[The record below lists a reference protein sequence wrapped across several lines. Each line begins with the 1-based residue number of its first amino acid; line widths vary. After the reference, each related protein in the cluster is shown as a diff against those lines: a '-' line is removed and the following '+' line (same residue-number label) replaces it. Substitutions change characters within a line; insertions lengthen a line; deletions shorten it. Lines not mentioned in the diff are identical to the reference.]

1 MNRIYLDNN
10 ASTPVDPAVCKVML
24 QVLQENVGNPSSI
37 HSFGRQSKTI
47 LTNSRDTI
55 ANYLR
60 VKPNEIIF
68 TSCGTEGANLLIR
81 GLCSYFSTG
90 HIITSAVEH
99 ACVYTTLQLMQSKG
113 WTVSFLQPGLWG
125 AVTPEAIKEA
135 IRPDTKFISLMAVN
149 NETGVKTDIEA
160 IGQIAQEANIPLIVD
175 GVAWL
180 GKEPITIPAGVSA
193 LFFSGHKVHAPK
205 GVGFMHVKS
214 NLKLDCVMSGGEQEY
229 LRRGGTENLPGVA
242 GLGEAVRL
250 LHTELPEGTFRM
262 QQLRDLLETELIRTI
277 PGVTVNGEGPRI
289 CNTTN
294 LAFDGVDGEAF
305 MTALDMRGIA
315 ISHGSACSSGALEPS
330 RVLLNMGIPR
340 TKARSSIRFSLSRF
354 TTENE
359 IWGCIKA
366 IQSCFKLNLPP
377 KS

>member
-10 ASTPVDPAVCKVML
+10 ASTPVDQAVCKIIS
-24 QVLQENVGNPSSI
+24 QVLQDNVGNPSSI
-37 HSFGRQSKTI
+37 HSFGRNSKNI
-47 LTNSRDTI
+47 LTNSRDII
-55 ANYLR
+55 ASYLR
-60 VKPNEIIF
+60 VKPAEIIF
-68 TSCGTEGANLLIR
+68 TSGGTEGANLLLR

-99 ACVYTTLQLMQSKG
+99 ACIYTTLQLMQSKG
-113 WTVSFLQPGLWG
+113 WNVSFLQPGLWG
-125 AVTPEAIKEA
+125 AVTPEAVKKA

-175 GVAWL
+175 AVAWI
-180 GKEPITIPAGVSA
+180 GKEPISIPPGVSA
-193 LFFSGHKVHAPK
+193 LFFSGHKIHASK
-205 GVGFMHVKS
+205 GVGALYIKS
-214 NLKLDCVMSGGEQEY
+214 NLKFDSIMSGGEQEY
-229 LRRGGTENLPGVA
+229 MRRGGTENLPGIA
-242 GLGEAVRL
+242 GLAEAVRQL
-250 LHTELPEGTFRM
+250 QTELPEGTHRM
-262 QQLRDLLETELIRTI
+262 QKLRDLLETELIQAI
-277 PGVTVNGEGPRI
+277 PGVSVNGEGPRI

-294 LAFDGVDGEAF
+294 LAFNGVDGEAF

-340 TKARSSIRFSLSRF
+340 SKARSSIRISLSRL

-359 IWGCIKA
+359 IQECVKA
-366 IQSCFKLNLPP
+366 IRSYFKV
-377 KS
+377 